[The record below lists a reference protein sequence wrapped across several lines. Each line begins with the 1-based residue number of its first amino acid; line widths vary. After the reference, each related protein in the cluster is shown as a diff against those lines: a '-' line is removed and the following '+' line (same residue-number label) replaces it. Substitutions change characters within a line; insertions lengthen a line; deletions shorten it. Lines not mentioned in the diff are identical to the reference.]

1 MKSAGYH
8 FYILNPDGTHSVFNR
23 CVDDTTN
30 WIFDVV
36 SLDSAIR
43 AIDYLNQIETINEGN
58 EDFLWGIIQTMR
70 MQNMKNTYSEKM
82 KS

>member
-8 FYILNPDGTHSVFNR
+8 FNILNLDGTHSVFKR

-30 WIFDVV
+30 WVFDVV

-43 AIDYLNQIETINEGN
+43 AIDYLNQIDTIN
-58 EDFLWGIIQTMR
+58 D
-70 MQNMKNTYSEKM
+70 K
-82 KS
+82 